1 MALEL
6 CLAGKKFV
14 AGVGNSSKCLGAPIL
29 MNRPQVLIVFK
40 GKKCLLIFF
49 TALKR
54 SPTSRAEQQL
64 NFLNERMNEYKQ
76 AALKAK
82 KNRDIELAKKYLRIA
97 KVVILFF
104 I

>member
-1 MALEL
+1 
-6 CLAGKKFV
+6 
-14 AGVGNSSKCLGAPIL
+14 

-40 GKKCLLIFF
+40 GKKCLLISF

-97 KVVILFF
+97 KVVIYF
-104 I
+104 ILDLI

>member
-1 MALEL
+1 MIVLRD
-6 CLAGKKFV
+6 K
-14 AGVGNSSKCLGAPIL
+14 NSLG
-29 MNRPQVLIVFK
+29 MS
-40 GKKCLLIFF
+40 F

>member
-1 MALEL
+1 M
-6 CLAGKKFV
+6 
-14 AGVGNSSKCLGAPIL
+14 S
-29 MNRPQVLIVFK
+29 
-40 GKKCLLIFF
+40 F

-97 KVVILFF
+97 KVVIYF
-104 I
+104 IVYLI

>member
-1 MALEL
+1 MIVLRD
-6 CLAGKKFV
+6 K
-14 AGVGNSSKCLGAPIL
+14 NSLG
-29 MNRPQVLIVFK
+29 MS
-40 GKKCLLIFF
+40 F

-97 KVVILFF
+97 KVVIYF
-104 I
+104 IVYLYNIAMFKD

>member
-1 MALEL
+1 MIVLRD
-6 CLAGKKFV
+6 K
-14 AGVGNSSKCLGAPIL
+14 NSLG
-29 MNRPQVLIVFK
+29 MS
-40 GKKCLLIFF
+40 F

-97 KVVILFF
+97 KVVIYF
-104 I
+104 IVYLI

>member
-1 MALEL
+1 MIVLRD
-6 CLAGKKFV
+6 K
-14 AGVGNSSKCLGAPIL
+14 NSLG
-29 MNRPQVLIVFK
+29 MS
-40 GKKCLLIFF
+40 F

-97 KVVILFF
+97 KVVIYF
-104 I
+104 IVYRI

>member
-1 MALEL
+1 M
-6 CLAGKKFV
+6 
-14 AGVGNSSKCLGAPIL
+14 S
-29 MNRPQVLIVFK
+29 
-40 GKKCLLIFF
+40 F

-97 KVVILFF
+97 KVVFYSLSNDNLIYQCLMIELNDICRIFWFF
-104 I
+104 L

>member
-1 MALEL
+1 M
-6 CLAGKKFV
+6 
-14 AGVGNSSKCLGAPIL
+14 I
-29 MNRPQVLIVFK
+29 VLRDKHFF
-40 GKKCLLIFF
+40 GMSF

>member
-1 MALEL
+1 MIVLRD
-6 CLAGKKFV
+6 K
-14 AGVGNSSKCLGAPIL
+14 NSLG
-29 MNRPQVLIVFK
+29 MS
-40 GKKCLLIFF
+40 F

-104 I
+104 ILR

>member
-1 MALEL
+1 MIVLRDN
-6 CLAGKKFV
+6 
-14 AGVGNSSKCLGAPIL
+14 NSLG
-29 MNRPQVLIVFK
+29 MS
-40 GKKCLLIFF
+40 F

-97 KVVILFF
+97 KVVIYF
-104 I
+104 IVYRI

>member
-1 MALEL
+1 MIVLRDEN
-6 CLAGKKFV
+6 F
-14 AGVGNSSKCLGAPIL
+14 LGYL
-29 MNRPQVLIVFK
+29 
-40 GKKCLLIFF
+40 F

-82 KNRDIELAKKYLRIA
+82 KNKDIELAKKYLRIA
-97 KVVILFF
+97 KVLIYF
-104 I
+104 IPYLI

>member
-1 MALEL
+1 MSCDCFE
-6 CLAGKKFV
+6 GWKFP
-14 AGVGNSSKCLGAPIL
+14 GIS
-29 MNRPQVLIVFK
+29 
-40 GKKCLLIFF
+40 F

-82 KNRDIELAKKYLRIA
+82 KNKDIELAKKYLRIA
-97 KVVILFF
+97 KVVIYF
-104 I
+104 ILYLL